1 MPIIQSCCCW
11 RSLRRGCYAS
21 AIYTMVYFS
30 VTIVTMGH
38 FIDMEQRYLT
48 GDATEPTSE
57 SFLEPE
63 KITPRFGDVDNEAA
77 PCVETRPVRR
87 KRSKKNH
94 QNVLERNSTE
104 TKENLMKYLILAG
117 HQIFAASMGGGYGVG
132 DCCGSHQFDLLILLA
147 NSGKQA
153 DGTPE
158 ALQVRYCPFGYQ
170 EFEDSWGFREW
181 GKGGG
186 LNFNPI
192 TSFLFTLDFF
202 IIVLNI
208 YAMVCVISQFQEYL
222 DGRGTA
228 AFENV
233 DRNTV
238 QYTATAQ
245 QTTTTSS
252 APSGRRR
259 SAARPMP
266 SRCDPE
272 EFSEAPTKIITPRQ
286 ISDEYTE
293 PRPQTSQSTLPSV
306 LSRPSRSAVKKHV
319 QFPDEQSCIEEA
331 IEAPQP
337 GPNEK
342 PGETI
347 FPMCPCSCHIFP
359 RGTRHLL
366 FVDGIGVGSSG
377 ARALTPAERAVLPA
391 SFPSS
396 KRASENVRSRSTA
409 RRRLPEGFPLN

>member
-63 KITPRFGDVDNEAA
+63 KITPITVSLNITLLVCSTVGLVA
-77 PCVETRPVRR
+77 CILLIVGV
-87 KRSKKNH
+87 KKDI
-94 QNVLERNSTE
+94 
-104 TKENLMKYLILAG
+104 KYLLLPWVVA
-117 HQIFAASMGGGYGVG
+117 MGLETVVEVIN
-132 DCCGSHQFDLLILLA
+132 LIYLFY
-147 NSGKQA
+147 
-153 DGTPE
+153 
-158 ALQVRYCPFGYQ
+158 LQT
-170 EFEDSWGFREW
+170 
-181 GKGGG
+181 

-347 FPMCPCSCHIFP
+347 FSMCPCSCHIFL

-396 KRASENVRSRSTA
+396 ERASENVRSRSTA
-409 RRRLPEGFPLN
+409 RRRFSEGFPLN

>member
-21 AIYTMVYFS
+21 AIYTMICLRQVYFS

-38 FIDMEQRYLT
+38 FIDMEQRYLS
-48 GDATEPTSE
+48 GDMNEPESE
-57 SFLEPE
+57 SFLEPD
-63 KITPRFGDVDNEAA
+63 KITPITVSLNITLLA
-77 PCVETRPVRR
+77 C
-87 KRSKKNH
+87 
-94 QNVLERNSTE
+94 STIGLIACILLIVGVN
-104 TKENLMKYLILAG
+104 KDIKYLLLPWVVA
-117 HQIFAASMGGGYGVG
+117 MGMETLVEIIN
-132 DCCGSHQFDLLILLA
+132 LLYLFY
-147 NSGKQA
+147 
-153 DGTPE
+153 
-158 ALQVRYCPFGYQ
+158 LQT
-170 EFEDSWGFREW
+170 
-181 GKGGG
+181 

-208 YAMVCVISQFQEYL
+208 YAMICVISQFQEYV

-259 SAARPMP
+259 SAGRPMP

-272 EFSEAPTKIITPRQ
+272 EFSEAPTKVITPRQ
-286 ISDEYTE
+286 ISEETE
-293 PRPQTSQSTLPSV
+293 PRPQTSQSAMPSV

-342 PGETI
+342 PGENI
-347 FPMCPCSCHIFP
+347 FQMCPCSYYIVP
-359 RGTRHLL
+359 R
-366 FVDGIGVGSSG
+366 
-377 ARALTPAERAVLPA
+377 
-391 SFPSS
+391 
-396 KRASENVRSRSTA
+396 
-409 RRRLPEGFPLN
+409 

>member
-38 FIDMEQRYLT
+38 FIEMEQRYLN
-48 GDATEPTSE
+48 GDMTEPESE

-63 KITPRFGDVDNEAA
+63 KITPITVSLNITLLACSTIGLLG
-77 PCVETRPVRR
+77 CV
-87 KRSKKNH
+87 
-94 QNVLERNSTE
+94 
-104 TKENLMKYLILAG
+104 
-117 HQIFAASMGGGYGVG
+117 
-132 DCCGSHQFDLLILLA
+132 LLIFGVYKDLKYMLLPWVVA
-147 NSGKQA
+147 MGMETLVEIVNLFYLFY
-153 DGTPE
+153 
-158 ALQVRYCPFGYQ
+158 LQT
-170 EFEDSWGFREW
+170 
-181 GKGGG
+181 

-222 DGRGTA
+222 EGRGTA
-228 AFENV
+228 AFESV

-238 QYTATAQ
+238 QYTVTAQ

-252 APSGRRR
+252 ALSGRRR
-259 SAARPMP
+259 SAGRPMP

-272 EFSEAPTKIITPRQ
+272 EFSEAPTKIIT
-286 ISDEYTE
+286 
-293 PRPQTSQSTLPSV
+293 SV

-331 IEAPQP
+331 TEAPTQP
-337 GPNEK
+337 GPTEK
-342 PGETI
+342 PEARVI
-347 FPMCPCSCHIFP
+347 
-359 RGTRHLL
+359 
-366 FVDGIGVGSSG
+366 SSLWMELESE
-377 ARALTPAERAVLPA
+377 APAPER
-391 SFPSS
+391 
-396 KRASENVRSRSTA
+396 
-409 RRRLPEGFPLN
+409 